1 MVVPQRQQIA
11 GNGAVVEVGEGWNVR
26 CVNVRCVA
34 CGRCGFGCAMPQRQR
49 IAGNAA
55 VVEVGDGWNV
65 RCVAC
70 ERCGF
75 GCAVPQR
82 QQIAG
87 NAAVVGR
94 GDGRNVLYAAC
105 GRCGF
110 GCAMPQR
117 QRIRGNAAVVGRKAW
132 ASGTASCGP
141 WKEPVVQDCSVY
153 RPMMRACWGP
163 TVRTGPERVPRPS
176 TEMRPSR
183 Q

>member
-1 MVVPQRQQIA
+1 MPQRQQIA
-11 GNGAVVEVGEGWNVR
+11 GNGAVVEVGDGRKVL
-26 CVNVRCVA
+26 CAA
-34 CGRCGFGCAMPQRQR
+34 CRRCGFGCAMPQRQR
-49 IAGNAA
+49 ISGNGA
-55 VVEVGDGWNV
+55 VVEVGNG
-65 RCVAC
+65 RK
-70 ERCGF
+70 
-75 GCAVPQR
+75 VPC
-82 QQIAG
+82 
-87 NAAVVGR
+87 
-94 GDGRNVLYAAC
+94 AAC

-117 QRIRGNAAVVGRKAW
+117 QQIAGNAAVVVMGNGWKVRCAACGRCGIGCAMPQRQQIRGNAAVVGRKAW